1 MFLTSTGERRMKMD
15 APKGNI
21 NIKYRV
27 KKNKPKRIL
36 EETICI

>member
-1 MFLTSTGERRMKMD
+1 MD

-27 KKNKPKRIL
+27 KKNKPIEPLKML
-36 EETICI
+36 T